1 MTGRSG
7 EDGGSLETGAKTCR
21 MFAGASPLLAAGLAV
36 LRCPGLPR
44 AETLRPSVSVG
55 CAATGV
61 RFGRF
66 RWDDRAAAISVI
78 RVRRP
83 HRRPIKPTRTAW
95 CRPYCPADAGCGMVR
110 LRRGSGRPGQRPPC
124 P

>member
-7 EDGGSLETGAKTCR
+7 EDGGPLETGAKTCR
-21 MFAGASPLLAAGLAV
+21 MFAAASPLLPTGLAV

-44 AETLRPSVSVG
+44 AETLRPSVLVG

-66 RWDDRAAAISVI
+66 RWDDRAAAISVTKLLLSDGFADVTLCDRAGI
-78 RVRRP
+78 IYEGRKEGALRL
-83 HRRPIKPTRTAW
+83 HRRKA
-95 CRPYCPADAGCGMVR
+95 
-110 LRRGSGRPGQRPPC
+110 SGDQ
-124 P
+124 